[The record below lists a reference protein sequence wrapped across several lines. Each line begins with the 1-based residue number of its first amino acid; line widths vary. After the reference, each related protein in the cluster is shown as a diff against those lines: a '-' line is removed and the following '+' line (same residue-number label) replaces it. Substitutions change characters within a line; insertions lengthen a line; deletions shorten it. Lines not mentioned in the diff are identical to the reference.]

1 MGRARFCTGGR
12 LVCFRH
18 LPCGCVSQRHSC
30 RPCPRTSWQHK
41 RACRSCRMHPVERR
55 FLINALM
62 YGNKRDRLLMLYLR
76 LCRFRCNSP
85 WQHCYSCS
93 KPIDEMASGIDSYG
107 IVDHKCW
114 RASCFLKNYRC
125 AGACRRANSRCRS
138 VELTP
143 EISLQRSHHTTDK
156 YLLYLMFSGTFISAI
171 TRYISCDWW
180 NCRVNNGTAA

>member
-1 MGRARFCTGGR
+1 MLAALITLPVALWHCAKKWLPSCSDNADLAWIEGFMGRARFCTGGR

-93 KPIDEMASGIDSYG
+93 KPIDEMASGIDS
-107 IVDHKCW
+107 
-114 RASCFLKNYRC
+114 
-125 AGACRRANSRCRS
+125 
-138 VELTP
+138 
-143 EISLQRSHHTTDK
+143 
-156 YLLYLMFSGTFISAI
+156 
-171 TRYISCDWW
+171 
-180 NCRVNNGTAA
+180 